1 MVWSTLVLLLLAHW
15 SWAQSVLTQ
24 SPSVSGA
31 LGHRV
36 TISGTGSSSNISG
49 NYVNWYQPPPGTAPR
64 TIIHGDSNRPSGIP
78 DRFSGSRSSSSGSQ
92 AEDEADYS
100 CSAGGS
106 AVSGRAN
113 GRKS

>member
-1 MVWSTLVLLLLAHW
+1 MAWSTLILLLHILAHCTG

-31 LGHRV
+31 VGHKV
-36 TISGTGSSSNISG
+36 TISGTRSSSKISG
-49 NYVNWYQPPPGTAPR
+49 NYVKWHQPPPGTAPR

-92 AEDEADYS
+92 AEDKADCS
-100 CSAGGS
+100 CSAWCS
-106 AVSGRAN
+106 RLRA
-113 GRKS
+113 